1 MKQFLLMGMALLAQ
15 TGLSACEN
23 HTAQDNNADRETAS
37 LSHPDNPADR
47 LALGALSEIAIAIA
61 EGTVSS
67 EDMVQAYLRRIEAID
82 RSGPTLNAILA
93 LNPNALAD
101 ARKADEAR
109 MRGDTLGLL
118 HGVPVLLK
126 DNIETRDPM
135 ATTAGSFAL
144 KDNIVDRDAPV
155 VAGLRAAGAII
166 LGKTNLSEW
175 ANFRS
180 SDSVSGWS
188 AIGGITRNPH
198 MLSRSACG
206 SSSGSGVATAAA
218 LAAGAVGTETNGSII
233 CPASSNGVV
242 GFKPTVGLVS
252 QVGIVPISSSQDTA
266 GPMTRSVRD
275 AAIMLT
281 AMATGDDKQDFV
293 AALDEN
299 YLNGKQVGVMRFA
312 VGPND
317 KVAALFDEALTTLEA
332 QGAILVDIEHFDR
345 LDGYRQ
351 ASRFVTQTEFKH
363 TLNEY
368 FATTDPAEV
377 AVRTLEDLIAFNRN
391 TPEEALSLFDQER
404 MTAAQERPG
413 VSDPEYK
420 AAAALA
426 QRATRQEGID
436 KMLAEYDVDILISPS
451 RGPAFIIDAVY
462 GDQSPGGIGAGYIA
476 AVAGYPNMTVPLGAV
491 NGLPVGIDFMSG
503 KGRDADVLAAG
514 YDYEQATK
522 KIVTPKYLENALSV
536 PEISRIMQPKHTQ

>member
-1 MKQFLLMGMALLAQ
+1 MKKSILLGMVLLAQ
-15 TGLSACEN
+15 AGLSACEN
-23 HTAQDNNADRETAS
+23 RTTQANTADRETTAS
-37 LSHPDNPADR
+37 PSPDNAADK
-47 LALGALSEIAIAIA
+47 LALSTLSEIATAIA

-67 EDMVQAYLRRIEAID
+67 EDMVQAYLQRVEAID
-82 RSGPTLNAILA
+82 HSGPTLNAVLA

-101 ARKADEAR
+101 ARKADEAQA
-109 MRGDTLGLL
+109 RGDTLGLL
-118 HGVPVLLK
+118 HGVPILLK
-126 DNIETRDPM
+126 DNIETLDPI

-155 VAGLRAAGAII
+155 AAGLRAAGAII
-166 LGKTNLSEW
+166 LGKTNLSQW

-188 AIGGITRNPH
+188 AIGGVTRNPH

-206 SSSGSGVATAAA
+206 SSSGSGAAAAAA
-218 LAAGAVGTETNGSII
+218 LAAGTVGTETNGSII

-281 AMATGDDKQDFV
+281 AMATGEGKQDFV

-299 YLNGKQVGVMRFA
+299 YLNGKRIGVMRFA
-312 VGPND
+312 IGRNEN
-317 KVAALFDEALTTLEA
+317 VAALFDEALATLEA
-332 QGAILVDIEHFDR
+332 QGAILVDIERFDR

-377 AVRTLEDLIAFNRN
+377 PVRTLEDLIAFNRN
-391 TPEEALSLFDQER
+391 APEEALFLFDQER
-404 MTAAQERPG
+404 MTVAQERPD
-413 VSDPEYK
+413 VDDPEYK
-420 AAAALA
+420 ASAALA

-451 RGPAFIIDAVY
+451 RGPVFIIDAVY

-514 YDYEQATK
+514 YDYEQASK
-522 KIVTPKYLENALSV
+522 KIVTPKYLDDALGV
-536 PEISRIMQPKHTQ
+536 PEVARAMRPKRTQ